1 LASIAMEDRNTQK
14 INVLRFVEMEEE
26 LVKKF
31 VMMGIYSVVMG
42 VMNNVL

>member
-1 LASIAMEDRNTQK
+1 MEDRSTQK
-14 INVLRFVEMEEE
+14 INVLRSVGMEEE

-31 VMMGIYSVVMG
+31 AMTGIYSVVMG